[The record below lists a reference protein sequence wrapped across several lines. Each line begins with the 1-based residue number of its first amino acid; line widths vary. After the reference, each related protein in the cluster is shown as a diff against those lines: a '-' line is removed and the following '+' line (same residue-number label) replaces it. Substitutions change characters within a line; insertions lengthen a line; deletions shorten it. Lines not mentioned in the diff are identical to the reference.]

1 MEWNIDFISQDDFKN
16 HVKNTIKHYGNKL
29 VSYDLKKFNRN
40 LIDPIKMIFDKAVYG
55 EDWETIIS
63 NEIFRQRD
71 KSNTNEIGYFHQRIF
86 NYMNNCHVPDNGRE
100 GGWDVIYE
108 SPNGYI
114 LDNGNMVAKVFVELK
129 NKHNTMNSSS
139 AGKTYMKMQNQLLH
153 DDNCVCFLVEAI
165 ASRSQNIIWETTVD
179 GQKVSH
185 NRIRRVSMDKFYEIV
200 TGQSDAFYQICR
212 ALPEIVKE
220 VIEEGDELTVPE
232 DKVYEEIKKVAEGF
246 NEQSESM
253 GMILSMYMLGFS
265 TYNEFDSIAEKNSN
279 LN

>member
-1 MEWNIDFISQDDFKN
+1 MEWTIDFVSKEDFKK
-16 HVKNTIKHYGNKL
+16 HVENTIKHYGNKL
-29 VSYDLKKFNRN
+29 VSYDVEKFNKN

-55 EDWETIIS
+55 EEWQTIIA

-86 NYMNNCHVPDNGRE
+86 NYMKNCRVPDNGKD

-114 LDNGNMVAKVFVELK
+114 LDNGNKVAKVFVELK

-165 ASRSQNIIWETTVD
+165 ATRSQNIIWQTTVD

-185 NRIRRVSMDKFYEIV
+185 NRIRRVSIDKFYEIV
-200 TGQSDAFYQICR
+200 TGEVDAFFQICKV
-212 ALPEIVKE
+212 LPEIVKE
-220 VIEEGDELTVPE
+220 VINESGELVIPN
-232 DKVYEEIKKVAEGF
+232 DKVYEEIQKVAEGF
-246 NEQSESM
+246 EDTSENM
-253 GMILSMYMLGFS
+253 GMILSMYMLGFR
-265 TYNEFDSIAEKNSN
+265 TYNKFDSIADKNIN
-279 LN
+279 LK

>member
-114 LDNGNMVAKVFVELK
+114 LDNGNRVAKVFVELK

-139 AGKTYMKMQNQLLH
+139 AGKTYMKMQNKLLH

-246 NEQSESM
+246 NEKSESM

>member
-1 MEWNIDFISQDDFKN
+1 MEWNIDFISQDDFKE
-16 HVKNTIKHYGNKL
+16 HIKNTIKHYGSKL

-40 LIDPIKMIFDKAVYG
+40 LIDPIKMVFDKAVYG

-86 NYMNNCHVPDNGRE
+86 KYMNNCHVPENGKE

-108 SPNGYI
+108 SPQGYV
-114 LDNGNMVAKVFVELK
+114 LDNGNKVAKVFVEIK
-129 NKHNTMNSSS
+129 NKHNTMNSAA

-153 DDNCVCFLVEAI
+153 DDDCVCFLVEAI
-165 ASRSQNIIWETTVD
+165 AARSQNMIWETTVD

-200 TGQSDAFYQICR
+200 TGQNGAFYQICR
-212 ALPEIVKE
+212 VLPEIVKE
-220 VIEEGDELTVPE
+220 VIEEGNELDVPE
-232 DKVYEEIKKVAEGF
+232 DKVYGEIKKVAEGF
-246 NEQSESM
+246 NEKSENM

-265 TYNEFDSIAEKNSN
+265 TYNEFDTIAKKNSN
-279 LN
+279 FN